1 MATNPIGAA
10 TMLKTTSARHGSWM
24 NHANA
29 FPISTSSGNPGGCG
43 WYCDGSNFR
52 TASANRNS
60 SFSHGVRGAVR
71 MRETSTS
78 TAPSASRHQ
87 PRTIARVGFI
97 RALIVLHRVF
107 GKRAARARIH
117 ILLRFLTSPML
128 RVLNALPPNASLLD
142 IGAGHG
148 LFAVLAS
155 GTRRV
160 VPVEPDARQVLP
172 NEPVD

>member
-52 TASANRNS
+52 TASAKRNS

-71 MRETSTS
+71 IRESSTI

-97 RALIVLHRVF
+97 RSLIVLHRVF
-107 GKRAARARIH
+107 SRRRLRDRVH

-128 RVLNALPPNASLLD
+128 RVLKTVPRNASLLD

-148 LFAVLAS
+148 LFAVLAQA
-155 GTRRV
+155 REAQRIIAI
-160 VPVEPDARQVLP
+160 EPDLRKVRP
-172 NEPVD
+172 I